1 MRRDQASESF
11 PIRTECR
18 MPYGPHHFMVV
29 NRLTVRQTCATVS
42 DMAAD
47 ELVSASQT
55 HLDDFLEFG

>member
-1 MRRDQASESF
+1 
-11 PIRTECR
+11 
-18 MPYGPHHFMVV
+18 MVV